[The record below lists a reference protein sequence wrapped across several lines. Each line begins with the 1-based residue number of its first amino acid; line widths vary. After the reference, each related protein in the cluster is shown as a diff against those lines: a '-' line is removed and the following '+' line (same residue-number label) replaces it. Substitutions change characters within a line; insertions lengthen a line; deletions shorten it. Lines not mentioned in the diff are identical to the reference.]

1 MNQVCCVKSSQSEL
15 EQNDNRIKILNN
27 NSTTGEITNADE
39 ARSQGLKYL
48 PHWPPVSIDFED
60 VVYTVDSGTESK

>member
-1 MNQVCCVKSSQSEL
+1 MSDINSSC
-15 EQNDNRIKILNN
+15 D
-27 NSTTGEITNADE
+27 EIIVANE

-60 VVYTVDSGTESK
+60 VIYTVDNGTESKLDYE